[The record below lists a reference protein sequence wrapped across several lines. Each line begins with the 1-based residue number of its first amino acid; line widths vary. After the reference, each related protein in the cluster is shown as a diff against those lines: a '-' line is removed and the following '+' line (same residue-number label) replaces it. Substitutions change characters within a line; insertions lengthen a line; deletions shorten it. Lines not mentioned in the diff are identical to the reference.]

1 MESQNRTYAFIISAA
16 LFFTPYTALRLS
28 NIGIPELLITVL
40 FFKLL
45 IEDRLDFNISGN
57 NRFIFTK
64 FWIVFLIISSLGILA
79 NYIILNHVSGT
90 LKGLVFD
97 SSAYILI
104 FICCF
109 CLEVIFNNKL
119 IEFRTKK
126 LIKNVY
132 FSISLSLIIL
142 FLLSRVTN
150 SILGFSL
157 LYNVYFSPFAAN
169 VHHTAMVVAPLPFLG
184 FLVFSEEK
192 RIFKKIFILILVIF
206 NVIVVLNTG
215 STKAI
220 MGLVIG
226 AMVFMFFVLL
236 KRIKGSN
243 KKFMFI
249 TFFLL
254 VSSTVAIIY
263 WDVIYLSLSNYF
275 VENDLSGARAS
286 LYNESL
292 VKGFGSILVGYG
304 PGAHVQVFQ
313 GYYSDAH
320 STIATAFLQAGLL
333 GLVVF
338 IIFLLRVISKCINQP
353 YIIAALTP
361 ILVYAVG
368 GDILRRLP
376 MWMFMVLF
384 YYYCQ
389 KVKNE
394 YRGIK

>member
-28 NIGIPELLITVL
+28 NIGIPELLIIVL

-184 FLVFSEEK
+184 LFVLSEEK
-192 RIFKKIFILILVIF
+192 RILKKILILILIIF
-206 NVIVVLNTG
+206 NVIIALNTG
-215 STKAI
+215 STKVI
-220 MGLVIG
+220 IGLVLG
-226 AMVFMFFVLL
+226 VGVLL
-236 KRIKGSN
+236 FFLLLKNIKGSSL
-243 KKFMFI
+243 KFIFI
-249 TFFLL
+249 IFSLL
-254 VSSTVAIIY
+254 VSFIVALIY
-263 WDVIYLSLSNYF
+263 WDIIAIFLTNFF
-275 VENDLSGARAS
+275 VENDIGGGRAS
-286 LYNESL
+286 LYNESII
-292 VKGFGSILVGYG
+292 KGLGSILVGYG
-304 PGAHVQVFQ
+304 PGAHVQVSP
-313 GYYSDAH
+313 GYYYDAH
-320 STIATAFLQAGLL
+320 STIATAP
-333 GLVVF
+333 
-338 IIFLLRVISKCINQP
+338 ISH
-353 YIIAALTP
+353 
-361 ILVYAVG
+361 AVS
-368 GDILRRLP
+368 
-376 MWMFMVLF
+376 
-384 YYYCQ
+384 C
-389 KVKNE
+389 
-394 YRGIK
+394 